1 MHTYLNNRSIYMHMY
16 VNAIVYKRTL
26 ANTHPHTHPHEF
38 IQTHLDCFY
47 WDTDVSFVSKYTF
60 YSLIVQVRLLS
71 LLSQRMMHVSWLLE
85 GWQDTSYPGG
95 GGPKVSSKGTHVTRE
110 FHTLNCPHILP
121 KNHAST
127 LSDAPHISKI
137 NWECHVPGGP
147 GPAGRLA
154 KLDRA
159 MSLNMLLYVD
169 TLAWPDP
176 HYDRDVNTLRAPLRI
191 LMPRP
196 CVALFDQYWPEGEK
210 EYKRGLRVVLGSSI
224 ELSASTMSRAPHAAA
239 RVWSH
244 LLSFLGFEDPT

>member
-1 MHTYLNNRSIYMHMY
+1 MFLLRYWCIFCQQIHIL
-16 VNAIVYKRTL
+16 
-26 ANTHPHTHPHEF
+26 F
-38 IQTHLDCFY
+38 LDCSSS
-47 WDTDVSFVSKYTF
+47 T
-60 YSLIVQVRLLS
+60 IVAPLPTYDACVMVTRGVARYILP
-71 LLSQRMMHVSWLLE
+71 W
-85 GWQDTSYPGG
+85 G

-127 LSDAPHISKI
+127 LSDAPRISKI